1 MRAGFAQVAI
11 DIEHERNSAGVD
23 LSGLEERHIVV
34 HLVRD
39 LCL

>member
-1 MRAGFAQVAI
+1 MRTGFAQV
-11 DIEHERNSAGVD
+11 IEHERNSAGVG